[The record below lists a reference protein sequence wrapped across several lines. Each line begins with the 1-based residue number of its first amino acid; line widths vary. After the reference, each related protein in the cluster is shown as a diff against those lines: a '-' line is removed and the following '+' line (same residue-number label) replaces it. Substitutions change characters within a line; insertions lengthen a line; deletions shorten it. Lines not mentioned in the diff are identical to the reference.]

1 MGGGKKKSEE
11 EEIFFQGI
19 MLLLYT
25 GKSIKYD
32 QEQSLFGTF
41 EKSVNFDGKKKKK
54 NWNFFSGCVDFQKCN
69 FWLIIVICHEEG
81 EIFILLFYVL
91 RILGILKWMPLVHC
105 LQSLPPRLELKHFL
119 SFFERFKWEHKFWVT
134 LNGCNDLLIL
144 NDCEWPGFVIVGVH
158 SLCFFV

>member
-41 EKSVNFDGKKKKK
+41 EKSVNFDGKKKKT
-54 NWNFFSGCVDFQKCN
+54 
-69 FWLIIVICHEEG
+69 
-81 EIFILLFYVL
+81 EIFSVVVL
-91 RILGILKWMPLVHC
+91 I
-105 LQSLPPRLELKHFL
+105 
-119 SFFERFKWEHKFWVT
+119 FK
-134 LNGCNDLLIL
+134 N
-144 NDCEWPGFVIVGVH
+144 VI
-158 SLCFFV
+158 FD